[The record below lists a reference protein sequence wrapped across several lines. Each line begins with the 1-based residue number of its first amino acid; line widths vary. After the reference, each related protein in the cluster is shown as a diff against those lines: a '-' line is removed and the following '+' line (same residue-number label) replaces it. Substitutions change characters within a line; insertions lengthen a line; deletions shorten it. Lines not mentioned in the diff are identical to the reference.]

1 MGQELKVFD
10 DDRTRVTDN
19 ASSQRDDGPSNAR
32 IFTGSIL
39 FAVAVVTASIL
50 LAWILYD
57 WMSRLF

>member
-1 MGQELKVFD
+1 VFD